1 MSEIAVQAASAK
13 TRLLE
18 IAKQAGTLAAGLQN
32 VAPGDKETPN
42 ASIQY
47 LTAIADV
54 LTQLAEDCEDLA
66 HPASIVPPDDS
77 SGRSG
82 M

>member
-18 IAKQAGTLAAGLQN
+18 IAKQAGALAAGLQN
-32 VAPGDKETPN
+32 VAPGDKEAPN
-42 ASIQY
+42 VSIQY
-47 LTAIADV
+47 LTAIADA
-54 LTQLAEDCEDLA
+54 LTKIAEDCEDLA
-66 HPASIVPPDDS
+66 HPASIAPPDDT